1 MPAASVIGIAD
12 GLLEQGLHFL
22 AAESPLGVA
31 DFEGPVGQ
39 MMSAR
44 ARLRAGPAVVSG
56 GVLALA
62 FPGIG
67 DHGWLAFG
75 ALVPLGLAIE
85 RVNVR
90 GAAALGAASGL
101 TFWLAP
107 IPCVAPT
114 RLRYGGLSWPL
125 AVLILL
131 ELAGYPRSLLGGV
144 HCAPVATHGRVPR
157 RPRSRPGQ
165 SVMRIPW
172 ARL

>member
-1 MPAASVIGIAD
+1 MLATRVTGIAD

-22 AAESPLGVA
+22 AAESPLAVA

-44 ARLRAGPAVVSG
+44 ARFRAGPAVVSG

-62 FPGIG
+62 FPGTG

-75 ALVPLGLAIE
+75 ALVPLGPAIE

-90 GAAALGAASGL
+90 GGAALGAASGL

-107 IPCVAPT
+107 IPWVAPT
-114 RLRYGGLSWPL
+114 RVRYGGLSWPL

-131 ELAGYPRSLLGGV
+131 GLAGYL
-144 HCAPVATHGRVPR
+144 
-157 RPRSRPGQ
+157 
-165 SVMRIPW
+165 
-172 ARL
+172 